1 MHYAVK
7 LLDWGSEDIVTDAD
21 TAEGRSSFYKEV
33 TVWNKLNHP
42 NITQV
47 KHNFFDYFPI
57 ESLHQ

>member
-33 TVWNKLNHP
+33 TVWN
-42 NITQV
+42 ITQV